1 MSSLDYIRSGYFD
14 VCFLA
19 CRTIIFKGFFV
30 GFKAQRM
37 IVVLILNF
45 LFWKLPL
52 SVLHPPWDANFGV
65 MSLLK
70 DSVLLYQKASLP
82 LTVSIPSC

>member
-1 MSSLDYIRSGYFD
+1 
-14 VCFLA
+14 
-19 CRTIIFKGFFV
+19 
-30 GFKAQRM
+30 M